1 MALAR
6 ARLRPSKAISTVVP
20 RAMPSGVTVLS
31 VGGVVRLPA
40 AKRTA
45 GQARDAS
52 LLNIVNLESAIE
64 VSCRQLLAAGR
75 EFEAEGPV
83 GQFGNAPH
91 FRQVGGAEEFD
102 GAVGR
107 GRRQLAVGRPR
118 EPQDRVFVR
127 DQRVLQGAFL
137 FA

>member
-40 AKRTA
+40 AKRTE
-45 GQARDAS
+45 GQARSAS
-52 LLNIVNLESAIE
+52 LLNVVNLESAIE

-83 GQFGNAPH
+83 GQFWNAPH
-91 FRQVGGAEEFD
+91 LRQVGGAEEFD

-107 GRRQLAVGRPR
+107 GRRQQLAISRPR
-118 EPQDRVFVR
+118 
-127 DQRVLQGAFL
+127 
-137 FA
+137 